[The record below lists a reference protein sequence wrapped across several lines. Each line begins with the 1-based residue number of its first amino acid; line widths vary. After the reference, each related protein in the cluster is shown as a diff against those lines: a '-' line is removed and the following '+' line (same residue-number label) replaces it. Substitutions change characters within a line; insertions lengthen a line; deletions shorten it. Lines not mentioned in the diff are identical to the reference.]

1 MALLIALHV
10 LAAVVWVGGMF
21 FAYIVL
27 RPSAGPLQAE
37 ARLRLWQRVFQR
49 FFPWVWA
56 SVVLLLV
63 SGYGMIFLY
72 FGGFAGTRP
81 SIHFMQGIGIVM
93 MLLDFA
99 QTNRGMT
106 RVLIG
111 DALVNEN
118 ERLQERMNQFLDRI
132 ESSVKQSFRTAAS
145 NAELPQQFD
154 AAARSAL
161 VIAFVV
167 GRWHRFAKTGFRKAP
182 TENIDAQLSVLLV

>member
-37 ARLRLWQRVFQR
+37 ARLKLWQRVFQR

-72 FGGFAGTRP
+72 LGGFAGVRP
-81 SIHFMQGIGIVM
+81 SS
-93 MLLDFA
+93 
-99 QTNRGMT
+99 TSCR
-106 RVLIG
+106 
-111 DALVNEN
+111 
-118 ERLQERMNQFLDRI
+118 
-132 ESSVKQSFRTAAS
+132 AS
-145 NAELPQQFD
+145 AS
-154 AAARSAL
+154 R
-161 VIAFVV
+161 
-167 GRWHRFAKTGFRKAP
+167 
-182 TENIDAQLSVLLV
+182 